1 MYRVEWIDEEGETRV
16 RRGFISSEAAY
27 KWISAHNFD
36 MDFEMPMVFLD
47 EE

>member
-1 MYRVEWIDEEGETRV
+1 MYRVEWIDDDGETRV
-16 RRGFISSEAAY
+16 KRGFESSEAAY
-27 KWISAHNFD
+27 DWIRTHHFD

>member
-16 RRGFISSEAAY
+16 KRGFETSEAAHY
-27 KWISAHNFD
+27 WIRSQNFD